1 MVTDIALVTKW
12 QHNNLCGRW
21 HAEACVARQSHTS
34 YVITLH
40 ALWHLGCHADF
51 GNGVMDLQASGGG
64 LSGVGSAIYFLSPS
78 F

>member
-1 MVTDIALVTKW
+1 V
-12 QHNNLCGRW
+12 
-21 HAEACVARQSHTS
+21 ACQSHTS

-51 GNGVMDLQASGGG
+51 GNGVMDLQASGGR
-64 LSGVGSAIYFLSPS
+64 LSGGGSAIYFLSPS